1 MNNEVVMSNTSTNI
15 NIRMD
20 KELKKQ
26 FETFCESVGMTMSAA
41 FNVFAKKTVSENKI
55 PFEISAHIPNRETK
69 KVLDASLKGKKAN
82 KTFDSS
88 DALMK

>member
-1 MNNEVVMSNTSTNI
+1 MSNTSTNI

-41 FNVFAKKTVSENKI
+41 FNVFAKKTCWNEQ
-55 PFEISAHIPNRETK
+55 
-69 KVLDASLKGKKAN
+69 
-82 KTFDSS
+82 SS
-88 DALMK
+88 YIYRSCK